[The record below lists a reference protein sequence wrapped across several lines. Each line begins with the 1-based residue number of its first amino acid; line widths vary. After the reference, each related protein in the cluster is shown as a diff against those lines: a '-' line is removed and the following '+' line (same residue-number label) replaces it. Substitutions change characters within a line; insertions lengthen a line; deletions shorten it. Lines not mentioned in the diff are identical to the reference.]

1 MKFHS
6 EAESDTL
13 FSNLEAN
20 FGEANYFSL
29 EMECVIMKKTFIKR
43 LDFIVYW
50 SGFIYL
56 RVHASFLIKSIT

>member
-43 LDFIVYW
+43 LDFIVY
-50 SGFIYL
+50 
-56 RVHASFLIKSIT
+56 